1 METRKALRLDGYDY
15 SAQGVYFLTLC
26 TQHRRCILS
35 RVGRDDLGAPCV
47 CLTAAG
53 CIVDRYIRSI
63 SAAYP
68 HIVVDQYIIMP
79 NHVHLLLTV
88 LHNDGAPGS
97 SRPTALIPRVVAA
110 LKRFTNREASCK
122 LWQTSYYDHIIRDEA
137 DYTARYNYILDN
149 PRRWAED
156 KYYIP

>member
-15 SAQGVYFLTLC
+15 SAQGAYFLTLC
-26 TQHRRCILS
+26 TQHRRCTLS

-68 HIVVDQYIIMP
+68 HIAVDQYIIMP

-110 LKRFTNREASCK
+110 LKRFTNQEAGCK

-149 PRRWAED
+149 SRRWAED
-156 KYYIP
+156 EYYIP

>member
-15 SAQGVYFLTLC
+15 SAQGAYFLTLC
-26 TQHRRCILS
+26 TQHQRCILS

-47 CLTAAG
+47 CLTVAG

-156 KYYIP
+156 EYYIP

>member
-15 SAQGVYFLTLC
+15 SAQGAYFLTLC
-26 TQHRRCILS
+26 TQHRRCTLS

-47 CLTAAG
+47 CLTTAG

-68 HIVVDQYIIMP
+68 HIAVDQYIIMP

-110 LKRFTNREASCK
+110 LKRFTNQEAGCK

-156 KYYIP
+156 EYYIP

>member
-1 METRKALRLDGYDY
+1 MNTISRKQSTPAGISPAGVCYYDY
-15 SAQGVYFLTLC
+15 IFGN
-26 TQHRRCILS
+26 R
-35 RVGRDDLGAPCV
+35 CV

-110 LKRFTNREASCK
+110 LKRFTNQEAGCK

-156 KYYIP
+156 EYYIP

>member
-47 CLTAAG
+47 CLTAVG

-63 SAAYP
+63 SAPYP

-97 SRPTALIPRVVAA
+97 SRPTAHIPRVVAA
-110 LKRFTNREASCK
+110 LKRFTNQEAGCK
-122 LWQTSYYDHIIRDEA
+122 LWQPSYYDHIIRDEA

-156 KYYIP
+156 EYYIP

>member
-1 METRKALRLDGYDY
+1 
-15 SAQGVYFLTLC
+15 
-26 TQHRRCILS
+26 
-35 RVGRDDLGAPCV
+35 
-47 CLTAAG
+47 
-53 CIVDRYIRSI
+53 
-63 SAAYP
+63 
-68 HIVVDQYIIMP
+68 MP

-110 LKRFTNREASCK
+110 LKRFTNQEAGCK

-149 PRRWAED
+149 HRRWAED
-156 KYYIP
+156 EYYIP